1 MPSTKK
7 NPMKAITQNVFA
19 KSTAELLPIAA
30 NALPVC
36 IAVGLAATIGLVD
49 VHLAGDLGPAVQ
61 AGVGIGDQFL
71 FFAALLGTG
80 IAQGAGSLIARETG
94 ARRHREA
101 QLLAGAGLILA
112 ALLGT
117 LASIATFICADFLLG
132 LFSQDVVV
140 RSSGATYLK
149 LCAIANL
156 PYCLMLTQSA
166 ILRAAGKSF
175 STVLPWFVAA
185 AISISLSIY
194 LPKLM
199 PDGRAHT
206 LEYIALAWNLGAIA
220 AALIGHFQLQKL
232 GISIFN
238 TGGKTFDFDKL
249 TANIKSIALLGLP
262 IAATEAAWLSSNF
275 FMYIILAQMPSAN
288 EAQAAWTI
296 RLKVEE
302 IAATPAILAF
312 SMTAAS
318 QVGQQIGAGNLAAAK
333 ATTQKAALVAAS
345 LMFLVG
351 LFVFSN
357 NELFAASY
365 AVTPK
370 SAQYAQVLLGASLI
384 VYPLTAFYITVFGA
398 LEGAGSTLKP
408 MLAVVAG
415 LFILRIPLAAGLA
428 LNMETGMSGVVASII
443 ISHFAVALSAVSQIK
458 SLFNSNKKNE
468 HVKELRHAL
477 TLVRRCAKSASSS
490 KVGTFPMQPVTIS
503 ERLRR
508 MRSTD

>member
-1 MPSTKK
+1 MLFIRS
-7 NPMKAITQNVFA
+7 F
-19 KSTAELLPIAA
+19 AELLPIVA

-36 IAVGLAATIGLVD
+36 IAVGVAATIGLVD

-94 ARRHREA
+94 AKHHREA
-101 QLLAGAGLILA
+101 QLLAEAGLVLA
-112 ALLGT
+112 ALLGA
-117 LASIATFICADFLLG
+117 LASIATFSCADYLLS
-132 LFSQDVVV
+132 LFSQDNMV
-140 RSSGATYLK
+140 RHSGATYLK

-156 PYCLMLTQSA
+156 PYCLMLTQAA
-166 ILRAAGKSF
+166 ILRAEGKSF
-175 STVLPWFVAA
+175 STVFPWLVAA
-185 AISISLSIY
+185 AISISLSIC
-194 LPKLM
+194 LPKIM
-199 PDGRAHT
+199 PEGRTYT

-220 AALIGHFQLQKL
+220 AASIGHFQLKKL

-238 TGGKTFDFDKL
+238 TWRKTLDFGEL

-275 FMYIILAQMPSAN
+275 FMYFILAHMSSAN

-318 QVGQQIGAGNLAAAK
+318 LVGQQIGAGDFAAAK
-333 ATTQKAALVAAS
+333 ATTQKTALLAAF
-345 LMFLVG
+345 LMCIVG
-351 LFVFSN
+351 LCVFLNSGIV
-357 NELFAASY
+357 ASSY
-365 AVTPK
+365 ATTSV
-370 SAQYAQVLLGASLI
+370 SAQYAQVLLSASLI
-384 VYPLTAFYITVFGA
+384 VYPLTAYYITVFGA

-415 LFILRIPLAAGLA
+415 LFILRVPLAAGLA
-428 LNMETGMSGVVASII
+428 LHMETGMTGVVVSII
-443 ISHFAVALSAVSQIK
+443 VSHFAVALSAVSQIK
-458 SLFNSNKKNE
+458 SLFSSNGKNE
-468 HVKELRHAL
+468 HVKKTRHAL
-477 TLVRRCAKSASSS
+477 THLRQCAKNANSS

-503 ERLRR
+503 ELCKR
-508 MRSTD
+508 MRPTD